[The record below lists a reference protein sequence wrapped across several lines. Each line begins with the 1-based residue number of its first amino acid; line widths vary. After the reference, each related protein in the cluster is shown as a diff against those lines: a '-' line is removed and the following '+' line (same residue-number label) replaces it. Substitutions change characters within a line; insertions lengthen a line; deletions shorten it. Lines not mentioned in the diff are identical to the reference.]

1 MKHLLFWSIA
11 LLTGLRAMDGI
22 AQEDSSFFPL
32 STTEVIAIYN
42 KEDMYYV
49 VKECE
54 DLRTLHSYFRKNKHW
69 AKKLLKKGTR
79 NKNGL
84 VDIFVLVDV
93 IEEPPYLLYYYGTHA
108 STIYDETSDNYVPE
122 AKRHHLEIELPHEL
136 FTRENIWKLYEYV
149 ISHIQISEELPYFI
163 DLGENEIMK
172 ILKQQS
178 LQK

>member
-69 AKKLLKKGTR
+69 AKKLLKKER
-79 NKNGL
+79 
-84 VDIFVLVDV
+84 
-93 IEEPPYLLYYYGTHA
+93 
-108 STIYDETSDNYVPE
+108 
-122 AKRHHLEIELPHEL
+122 EI
-136 FTRENIWKLYEYV
+136 KM
-149 ISHIQISEELPYFI
+149 
-163 DLGENEIMK
+163 G
-172 ILKQQS
+172 
-178 LQK
+178 